1 MTTPAAG
8 SRYHLLALT
17 GHAPTAA
24 THLARAVRCGATT
37 PTVLVDVTAAGDLG
51 VEALGALARLSMLL
65 RTTGGG
71 VVLVGASAV
80 ACQLT
85 ARTGTAWLL
94 PTHCDVETALASLP
108 ASGRPWTVTELAPGR
123 GSALPQPAEGG

>member
-1 MTTPAAG
+1 MSSPTAG

-24 THLARAVRCGATT
+24 ARLARAVRCGATA
-37 PTVLVDVTAAGDLG
+37 PVVLVDVTAAGELD
-51 VEALGALARLSMLL
+51 VEALGTLARLSMLL

-71 VVLVGASAV
+71 VVLIGASAV
-80 ACQLT
+80 ARQLA

-94 PTHCDVETALASLP
+94 PAHRDVEAAVAGLP
-108 ASGRPWTVTELAPGR
+108 ASGRPWTPAELASGD
-123 GSALPQPAEGG
+123 GDLSLTTDGG